1 MRLRLSH
8 WRAEQARESTSGPRM
23 NIVEPILF
31 QARHC
36 PPAPAMCAPGVA
48 FGLISYA
55 RLADLINNVGRS
67 AISFGLSRGQIV
79 AIRVSDQIFHAAL
92 ALGLINI
99 GIVVLSTGGA
109 LPPRL
114 RIDAMI
120 SDAPAS
126 VGAASAPRI
135 IPCDASWISGDGRP
149 PEATQLY
156 RGSGDDIYRI
166 CLTSGST
173 GEAKALELSHNL
185 ELARLAR
192 YSHLFGSKFPECSR
206 FFSDL
211 GLTSGIGFR
220 QLLYVLSRGG
230 MMMFPGATPMD
241 TLQAFDLYK
250 MQGLVASPGGLSAF
264 VKFYEAN
271 PAFRS
276 SFQVIMS
283 AGSPLNDLLSERVRA
298 RICSDLIFSYGTT
311 ETSFV
316 SSAPAHALI
325 GTPGAV
331 GYCAPDMSVEIVDG
345 VGTLLPPGTEGSVR
359 IGSPLNVRG
368 YAGDPESS
376 AALFRDRCFYTG
388 DVGYL
393 TKDNMLVITGR
404 EKNVLNLG
412 GDKVKPESIEAAVTA
427 FADVGEA
434 AVFTRP
440 NDLGIDEV
448 WALVVPKNGA
458 FDETA
463 LRRHCRGRLADA
475 HVPVRFIGVTALPR
489 NANGK
494 VERRRLSEIAM
505 AGLRVGEATGRD

>member
-8 WRAEQARESTSGPRM
+8 RRAEQARVSRAARM

-36 PPAPAMCAPGVA
+36 PPAPAICAPGA
-48 FGLISYA
+48 TFGLISYA
-55 RLADLINNVGRS
+55 RLADLINNVGRR
-67 AISFGLSRGQIV
+67 AISLGLSRGQVV
-79 AIRVSDQIFHAAL
+79 AIRVSDHIFHVTL

-99 GIVVLSTGGA
+99 GIVVVSTGSA

-114 RIDAMI
+114 RVDAMI
-120 SDAPAS
+120 SDAQAS
-126 VGAASAPRI
+126 VGAANAARV
-135 IPCDASWISGDGRP
+135 IPADASWTSGDGRP
-149 PEATQLY
+149 PEAAQLH
-156 RGSGDDIYRI
+156 RGSGDDVYRI

-173 GEAKALELSHNL
+173 GEAKALELSHSL

-250 MQGLVASPGGLSAF
+250 MQGLVASPGALSAF

-271 PAFRS
+271 AAFRS
-276 SFQVIMS
+276 PFQVIMS
-283 AGSPLNDLLSERVRA
+283 AGSPLHDALSEQVRA

-316 SSAPAHALI
+316 SSAPAQALT

-331 GYCAPDMSVEIVDG
+331 GYCAPDMSIEIVDG
-345 VGTLLPPGTEGSVR
+345 AGTLLPPGSEGSVR
-359 IGSPLNVRG
+359 IRSPLNVRG
-368 YAGDPESS
+368 YVGDAESS
-376 AALFRDRCFYTG
+376 AALFYDGCFCTG
-388 DVGYL
+388 DIGYV
-393 TKDNMLVITGR
+393 TKDKMLVITGR

-412 GDKVKPESIEAAVTA
+412 GDKVKPETIETA
-427 FADVGEA
+427 IATFADVGEA

-458 FDETA
+458 LDEAA
-463 LRRHCRGRLADA
+463 LRRHCRGRLADT

-494 VERRRLSEIAM
+494 VERRRLSEIAA
-505 AGLRVGEATGRD
+505 AGQRVGEATRRD

>member
-8 WRAEQARESTSGPRM
+8 RRAEQARASRTASM

-36 PPAPAMCAPGVA
+36 PPSPAMCAPGA
-48 FGLISYA
+48 TFGLISYA
-55 RLADLINNVGRS
+55 RLADLINNVGRR
-67 AISFGLSRGQIV
+67 AISLGLSRGQVV
-79 AIRVSDQIFHAAL
+79 AIRVSDHIFHVTL

-99 GIVVLSTGGA
+99 GVVVVSTGDA

-114 RIDAMI
+114 RVDAI
-120 SDAPAS
+120 VSDAAS
-126 VGAASAPRI
+126 VGTANAARV
-135 IPCDASWISGDGRP
+135 IPADASWTAGDGRP
-149 PEATQLY
+149 PEARQVH

-173 GEAKALELSHNL
+173 GEAKALALSHSV

-250 MQGLVASPGGLSAF
+250 MQGLVASPGALSAF

-271 PAFRS
+271 AAFRS
-276 SFQVIMS
+276 PFQVIMS
-283 AGSPLNDLLSERVRA
+283 AGSPLHDALSERVRA

-316 SSAPAHALI
+316 SSAPAHALT

-331 GYCAPDMSVEIVDG
+331 GYRAPDMSVEIVDG
-345 VGTLLPPGTEGSVR
+345 TGASLPPGSEGSVR
-359 IGSPLNVRG
+359 IRSPLNVRG
-368 YAGDPESS
+368 YVGDPDSS
-376 AALFRDRCFYTG
+376 AALFRDGCFYTG

-393 TKDNMLVITGR
+393 TKDSMLVITGR
-404 EKNVLNLG
+404 AKDVLNLG
-412 GDKVKPESIEAAVTA
+412 GDKVKPETIEAAVVA
-427 FADVGEA
+427 FEDVGEA

-458 FDETA
+458 VDESA
-463 LRRHCRGRLADA
+463 LRRHCRGRLADT
-475 HVPVRFIGVTALPR
+475 HVPVQFIGVTALPR

-494 VERRRLSEIAM
+494 VERRRLSDIAA
-505 AGLRVGEATGRD
+505 AGQRVGEAARRD